1 MDTPTARPA
10 PMHRRPNPEEHLAV
24 KVALDA
30 LITRLGLRPGD
41 DARPPERGA
50 LARLAEAVGVSEQR
64 VRAAYSGAVAV
75 RPDTLTRWALAIERG
90 TPDEGTPDDAES
102 VEGEESAEGTDA
114 PA

>member
-1 MDTPTARPA
+1 
-10 PMHRRPNPEEHLAV
+10 MHRRPNPEEHLAV

>member
-1 MDTPTARPA
+1 MDSTRPA

-64 VRAAYSGAVAV
+64 VRAAYSGAVVV
-75 RPDTLTRWALAIERG
+75 RADTLLRWAAAIERG
-90 TPDEGTPDDAES
+90 TPDPVDVSATDESTDADTDAES
-102 VEGEESAEGTDA
+102 TDA